1 MSYIIVGQSTLD
13 IVSLNNTHL
22 VCQLDSIFPGYE
34 EGDEGPKIDD
44 QPTAP
49 VTVSFIL
56 YLYCTILDSFCYGSQ
71 LKAAFHKTSLAWWEA
86 GKSTNKSYKYLNEYY
101 CMYFISNSQHCCINK
116 NTLCFILVK
125 HVFLLTS

>member
-1 MSYIIVGQSTLD
+1 MSYMYIIVGQSTLD

-22 VCQLDSIFPGYE
+22 ICQLDSAFPGYE

-56 YLYCTILDSFCYGSQ
+56 YCTYTALYWILT
-71 LKAAFHKTSLAWWEA
+71 ATVA
-86 GKSTNKSYKYLNEYY
+86 N
-101 CMYFISNSQHCCINK
+101 
-116 NTLCFILVK
+116 
-125 HVFLLTS
+125 